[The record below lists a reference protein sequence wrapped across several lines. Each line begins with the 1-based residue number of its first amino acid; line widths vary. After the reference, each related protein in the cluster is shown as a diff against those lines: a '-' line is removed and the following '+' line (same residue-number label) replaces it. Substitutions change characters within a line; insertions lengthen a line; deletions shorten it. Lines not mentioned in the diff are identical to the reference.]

1 MNLKKF
7 AGILSSVILAG
18 ALFTGCGGDSG
29 QNASG
34 TGKPVRLGMITHLNA
49 SEQKL
54 EEIFK
59 QVAQK
64 ADVKISD
71 YEITYYKN
79 LSSMQMGLESGSID
93 QMSTYQSVADYLM
106 ARKPEYVPSPHFVL
120 NLSDSFCFAVKKGD
134 EDLKKSINDTLV
146 EMKKDGTLD
155 RLVKE
160 YITDAKKDSDPPA
173 VSIQKFDGAKTIK
186 VAVTGDLPPLDLV
199 LPDGKPAGFNT
210 ALLAEIG
217 KRLQINIEIV
227 DVDSEAR
234 AASLASGTADV
245 AFWAILPI
253 DERPADM
260 DTPEGVALTEPY
272 FSDKIIHL
280 SLKK

>member
-7 AGILSSVILAG
+7 AGILSSLVLTG

-29 QNASG
+29 QDVSD
-34 TGKPVRLGMITHLNA
+34 TGKTVRLGMIAHLNA

-54 EEIFK
+54 EEILK

-64 ADVKISD
+64 ADVKIPG
-71 YEITYYKN
+71 YTVTYFKN

-93 QMSTYQSVADYLM
+93 QMSTYQSVADYLT
-106 ARKPEYVPSPHFVL
+106 ARKPEYVPASNFVMK
-120 NLSDSFCFAVKKGD
+120 LSDSFCFAVKKDD
-134 EDLKKSINDTLV
+134 EELRKSIDNVID

-155 RLVKE
+155 QLVKE
-160 YITDAKKDSDPPA
+160 YITDLKKDSEPPA
-173 VSIQKFDGAKTIK
+173 VSIQKFDGAETIK
-186 VAVTGDLPPLDLV
+186 IAVTGDLPPLDLV

-217 KRLQINIEIV
+217 KRLQRNIEIV
-227 DVDSEAR
+227 HVDSDSR
-234 AASLASGTADV
+234 AASLASGAADV
-245 AFWAILPI
+245 VFWAILPI

-260 DTPEGVALTEPY
+260 DTPEGISLTEPY
-272 FSDKIIHL
+272 FSDKIVHL